1 MTEKLYD
8 LDSYIKE
15 FTATVL
21 ECDERDGR
29 YKILLNKTAFFPE
42 GGGQP
47 SDIGFLDDIEVFD
60 VRESGDKIYH
70 YTDKPLKKG
79 EEIKGRINF
88 ERRFDFMQQHSA
100 EHIAS
105 GIANKLFGCENV
117 GFHLSE
123 DIVTFDFDKML
134 SREQINEIELL
145 CNKAVFENNRIKAYY
160 PNKDELK
167 ELEYRSK
174 KELDGAI
181 RIVEIENAD
190 ICACCAPHVNKTG
203 EIGLIKL
210 LGTEKLRGGIRIELK
225 AGNRALTDYN
235 ERYEETRKIG
245 EMLAVKYNET
255 AEAVERLNKTLSE
268 QKAQITDLK
277 RRILEMRA
285 ESFNPETDKTAEFL
299 ENADM
304 KELQAYA
311 DKLYK
316 KAGGIRAVFS
326 LKAEG
331 EYSFVICGE
340 PNELSEF
347 FADFKS
353 KFTVKG
359 GGRNGM
365 VQGSV
370 EVGYNELVGFYKRV

>member
-79 EEIKGRINF
+79 EEVKGRINF

-160 PNKDELK
+160 PKKEELK
-167 ELEYRSK
+167 NLEYRSK

-210 LGTEKLRGGIRIELK
+210 LSTEKLRGGIRIELK

-235 ERYEETRKIG
+235 ERYEATRKIG

-255 AEAVERLNKTLSE
+255 YEAVERLNNNLSE

-285 ESFNPETDKTAEFL
+285 ESFNPKSDKTAEFL

-316 KAGGIRAVFS
+316 KAGGIRGVFS

-340 PNELSEF
+340 ADELSEF
-347 FADFKS
+347 FAEFKS

-370 EVGYNELVGFYKRV
+370 IAEKDSLSSVFLK

>member
-21 ECDERDGR
+21 ECDERDGG

-60 VRESGDKIYH
+60 VKEKGDKIYH
-70 YTDKPLKKG
+70 YTDKPFEKDKEVKG
-79 EEIKGRINF
+79 KINF

-105 GIANKLFGCENV
+105 GIANKLFDCENV

-134 SREQINEIELL
+134 SREQINEIEIL
-145 CNKAVFENNRIKAYY
+145 CNKAVFENNSIKAYY

-370 EVGYNELVGFYKRV
+370 CGTEEDILKFFNI